1 MYRLKPIS
9 LVVYMSVSTCFP
21 WGRWSPGRVNWA
33 LPAHRVV
40 RRLPQVLA
48 HTSQTEHEASWISEG
63 DCASCVLS
71 RFSCV
76 WLCVILW
83 TVACQSSLSMGFS
96 KREYWSGLPCPPPRN
111 LPDPGVEPAS
121 PAAPC
126 IAGGFFTTE
135 PPENPSSPH
144 SSTHHLF
151 FRIFMN
157 DNVTVKEQPLF

>member
-1 MYRLKPIS
+1 MFLLLLLCRNRIPLLGLHSMYRLKPIS

-111 LPDPGVEPAS
+111 LPEPGIKPAS
-121 PAAPC
+121 LTSTC
-126 IAGGFFTTE
+126 IGRGVLY
-135 PPENPSSPH
+135 
-144 SSTHHLF
+144 HLG
-151 FRIFMN
+151 
-157 DNVTVKEQPLF
+157 D